1 MTSHKDL
8 SAFRESYS
16 LSALSED
23 NVPADPIPLFN
34 NWLEQA
40 IAARLPEPNAMTLAT
55 IDLNGMPA
63 ARVVLLKEVSKSGFV
78 FYTNYDS
85 DKGVEL
91 SKNPNASL
99 VFLWLE
105 MQRQVRVV
113 GKVSKVHPKTS
124 DAYFALRPRGSQIGA
139 WVSPQSRPIPNREV
153 LEREYEAILKDDSPL
168 KRPPHWGGYRLMPE
182 RVEFWQGRENR
193 LHDRILYVKD
203 DSEWKIFRLAP

>member
-8 SAFRESYS
+8 SNFRENYS
-16 LSALSED
+16 LSALNESD
-23 NVPADPIPLFN
+23 VPAEPLNLFN
-34 NWLEQA
+34 EWLDQA
-40 IAARLPEPNAMTLAT
+40 IAAGLPEPNAMTLAT
-55 IDLNGMPA
+55 IDLDGFPA
-63 ARVVLLKEVSKSGFV
+63 ARVVLLKEISNSGFV

-85 DKGVEL
+85 DKGIEL

-113 GKVSKVHPKTS
+113 GQVSKVHPKTS

-139 WVSPQSRPIPNREV
+139 WISPQSRPIPNREV
-153 LEREYEAILKDDSPL
+153 LEKEYEAMLEKDQPL
-168 KRPPHWGGYRLMPE
+168 KRPPHWGGYRLMPK

-193 LHDRILYVKD
+193 LHDRILYVD
-203 DSEWKIFRLAP
+203 FDGDWKISRLAP

>member
-8 SAFRESYS
+8 SNFRENYS
-16 LSALSED
+16 LSALNESD
-23 NVPADPIPLFN
+23 VPAEPLNLFN
-34 NWLEQA
+34 EWLDQA
-40 IAARLPEPNAMTLAT
+40 IAAGLPEPNAMTLAT
-55 IDLNGMPA
+55 IDLDGFPA
-63 ARVVLLKEVSKSGFV
+63 ARVVLLKEISNSGFV

-85 DKGVEL
+85 DKGIEL

-113 GKVSKVHPKTS
+113 GQVSKVHPKTS

-139 WVSPQSRPIPNREV
+139 WISPQSRPIPNREV
-153 LEREYEAILKDDSPL
+153 LEKEYEAMLEKDQPL
-168 KRPPHWGGYRLMPE
+168 KRPPHWGGYRLMPK

-193 LHDRILYVKD
+193 LHDRILYVDFD
-203 DSEWKIFRLAP
+203 DNWKIFRLAP

>member
-8 SAFRESYS
+8 SNFRENYS
-16 LSALSED
+16 LTALNEKD
-23 NVPADPIPLFN
+23 VPAEPLTLFN
-34 NWLEQA
+34 EWLDQA
-40 IAARLPEPNAMTLAT
+40 IAAGLPEPNAMTLAT
-55 IDLNGMPA
+55 IDLEGFPA
-63 ARVVLLKEVSKSGFV
+63 ARVVLLKEISNSGFV

-85 DKGVEL
+85 DKGIEL

-113 GKVSKVHPKTS
+113 GQVSKVHPKTS

-153 LEREYEAILKDDSPL
+153 LEREYEAMLKQEKPL

-182 RVEFWQGRENR
+182 RIEFWQGRENR
-193 LHDRILYVKD
+193 LHDRILYVD
-203 DSEWKIFRLAP
+203 FDGDWKISRLAP

>member
-8 SAFRESYS
+8 SNFRENYS
-16 LSALSED
+16 LSALNESD
-23 NVPADPIPLFN
+23 VPAEPLNLFN
-34 NWLEQA
+34 EWLDQA
-40 IAARLPEPNAMTLAT
+40 IAAGLPEPNAMTLAT
-55 IDLNGMPA
+55 IDLDGFPA
-63 ARVVLLKEVSKSGFV
+63 ARVVLLKEISNSGFV

-85 DKGVEL
+85 DKGIEL

-113 GKVSKVHPKTS
+113 GQVSKVHPKTS

-139 WVSPQSRPIPNREV
+139 WISPQSRPIPNREV
-153 LEREYEAILKDDSPL
+153 LEKEYEAMLEKDQPL

-193 LHDRILYVKD
+193 LHDRILYVDFD
-203 DSEWKIFRLAP
+203 DNWKIFRLAP